1 MDRSCAFETKW
12 LKGSAT
18 LTKVR
23 LTALLKGFLIP
34 GQIKSNELYP
44 ARAQFFVL
52 QLLANGNNLTPEM
65 FNLLIAVFLV
75 VSLFSS
81 INAAGAIEPYTSIR
95 YNEPYVIRL
104 NRSLSPPPLSM
115 ARQFPTFA
123 QYFTTE
129 AAISFLI
136 DNGAELRLS
145 PPRPCN

>member
-95 YNEPYVIRL
+95 YNEPYVITRKE
-104 NRSLSPPPLSM
+104 NIM
-115 ARQFPTFA
+115 HQNQNEGARTSIILVVIL
-123 QYFTTE
+123 TE
-129 AAISFLI
+129 TS
-136 DNGAELRLS
+136 NLRLAS
-145 PPRPCN
+145 SILATKLI